1 MSVQFKFSEKVS
13 DDRRLEII
21 EALRS
26 AGFAAHSLFPG
37 QKRPKLASIFT
48 VTDADAK
55 NAKNVKALEAVLAG
69 FGPDIEYVEASPA
82 RGPKS

>member
-1 MSVQFKFSEKVS
+1 MSVQFKFSEKIS

-21 EALRS
+21 ETLRR
-26 AGFAAHSLFPG
+26 AGFSARSLFPG

-48 VTDADAK
+48 VADAG
-55 NAKNVKALEAVLAG
+55 AKNVKTLETMLAR
-69 FGPDIEYVEASPA
+69 FGADIEYVEASPA

>member
-21 EALRS
+21 EALRR

-48 VTDADAK
+48 VANAAAK
-55 NAKNVKALEAVLAG
+55 DVKTLEAMLAG
-69 FGPDIEYVEASPA
+69 FGPDIEYVEAAPQRS
-82 RGPKS
+82 PKS

>member
-1 MSVQFKFSEKVS
+1 MSVQFKFSEKIS

-37 QKRPKLASIFT
+37 QKRPALASIFT
-48 VTDADAK
+48 IADARARDVEK
-55 NAKNVKALEAVLAG
+55 LLAG
-69 FGPDIEYVEASPA
+69 FGRDIEYVEASPE
-82 RGPKS
+82 RRPKS

>member
-1 MSVQFKFSEKVS
+1 MSVQFKFSEKIS

-21 EALRS
+21 EALRG

-37 QKRPKLASIFT
+37 QKRSKLASIFT
-48 VTDADAK
+48 VA
-55 NAKNVKALEAVLAG
+55 NASARDVKTVLAG
-69 FGPDIEYVEASPA
+69 FGPDIEYVEASPE